1 MPLELVDRTSGSI
14 IKKNPRVLSKGM
26 TAKIRITVRGGT
38 LSDASGGV
46 TTSKLAVETF
56 KDNKDMGRVILRRS
70 GETIAA
76 GMLINPLML
85 SHSHHKFRS
94 GSFP

>member
-1 MPLELVDRTSGSI
+1 MPLELVDRTTGAV

-26 TAKIRITVRGGT
+26 SAKVRITVRGGT

-56 KDNKDMGRVILRRS
+56 KENKDMGRVLLRRN

-76 GMLINPLML
+76 GMRVI
-85 SHSHHKFRS
+85 SSDAVIVS
-94 GSFP
+94 SQI